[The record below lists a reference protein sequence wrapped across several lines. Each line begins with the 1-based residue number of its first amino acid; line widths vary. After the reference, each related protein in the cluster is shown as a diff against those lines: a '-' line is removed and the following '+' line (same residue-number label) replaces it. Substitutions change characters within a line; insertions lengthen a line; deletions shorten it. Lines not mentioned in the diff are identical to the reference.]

1 MYNDFRFNLTQVDVC
16 GAELTSSAQAPVA
29 KYFIKEYGK
38 LPMLDSAVLQAAV
51 ARGPVAVGE

>member
-1 MYNDFRFNLTQVDVC
+1 MC